1 VYILSGTQTL
11 GRAIDILFV
20 LAESR
25 STLTVSEI
33 AEKVSIPESTA
44 YRFIQ
49 TLIKNGFVERKGR
62 GRIGLGL
69 RIFDLARSLSQ
80 QIERELLTIARPV
93 MEELTNRTNE
103 TTVLFVR
110 AGSKAVCI
118 ENVTSR
124 RLIRM
129 SIENGRVLPLY
140 SGASGKALL
149 AFESEKT
156 IEEVSKMFP
165 AETNKQTLLAQL
177 EQIRKDGYCITLGEV
192 DTDAFAVAAPIL
204 DTQQR
209 VVASLSVAGPIHR
222 LNDDVVSST
231 IQYVKEAASQI
242 SQKLGALI

>member
-1 VYILSGTQTL
+1 M

-33 AEKVSIPESTA
+33 ARQVSIPESTA

-62 GRIGLGL
+62 GQIGLGF

-80 QIERELLTIARPV
+80 QVERELLTIARPV

-129 SIENGRVLPLY
+129 SIENGRVLPLH

-149 AFESEKT
+149 AFENEKT
-156 IEEVSKMFP
+156 IEEVSKSFP
-165 AETNKQTLLAQL
+165 EGTDKQALLKQLAQ
-177 EQIRKDGYCITLGEV
+177 IRNDGYCVTLGEV
-192 DTDAFAVAAPIL
+192 DADAFAVAAPVL

-222 LNDDVVSST
+222 FNDDVKSFT
-231 IQYVKEAASQI
+231 IQSVREAAAQI